1 MSNEELPEN
10 QLYENESTAFKEV
23 LTKYFGGEIPTE
35 TARKSAFKLLFDTT
49 VFNTPTTTSDPLD
62 GMNPQERQEWL
73 DYNSY

>member
-10 QLYENESTAFKEV
+10 QFYETESEAFKEV

-35 TARKSAFKLLFDTT
+35 KARKSAFKLLFDTT
-49 VFNTPTTTSDPLD
+49 VFNAPSVNDPYE
-62 GMNPQERQEWL
+62 GMNPQERQEWI